1 MRGVLV
7 ALLLPPI
14 GLILLALL
22 GAIWA
27 LRGSRRGAWLAVLSC
42 LALLMLATPLVSAVL
57 TIGLERAVPPPLTQA
72 PPAAIIVLSAEIA
85 RGQAGLEPGPLTLE
99 RLRAGAA
106 LAHRTRLPVLV
117 SGGKIL
123 DTDAETMAEL
133 MTRSLKQ
140 DFGVAVRWRES
151 RSRDTAEN
159 AAMTAAVLREAGVES
174 AWLVTHAWHMAR
186 AAEAF
191 ARAGF
196 TVRPAPVRAY
206 RQPYPVT
213 WRDFVP
219 GAAALQ
225 WNWFMLREWTGRLV
239 YAVRDR

>member
-1 MRGVLV
+1 MRGLVV

-22 GAIWA
+22 GGLWA
-27 LRGSRRGAWLAVLSC
+27 LRGRALGAWLAVVASLSVLV
-42 LALLMLATPLVSAVL
+42 LAMPLVSAVL
-57 TIGLERAVPPPLTQA
+57 IIGLERAIPPPLTDA
-72 PPAAIIVLSAEIA
+72 PPAAIIVLSGEIA
-85 RGQAGLEPGPLTLE
+85 RGQAGFEPGPLTLE
-99 RLRAGAA
+99 RLRAGAQ
-106 LAHRTRLPVLV
+106 LAHRTSLPVLV

-123 DTDAETMAEL
+123 ETDAETMAEI

-140 DFGVAVRWRES
+140 DFGVPVRWREA

-159 AAMTAAVLREAGVES
+159 AEMSAAALREAGIES
-174 AWLVTHAWHMAR
+174 AWLVTHSWHMAR

-196 TVRPAPVRAY
+196 TVRPAPVRVS
-206 RQPYPVT
+206 RQPYPVG

-219 GAAALQ
+219 VPAALY
-225 WNWFMLREWTGRLV
+225 WNWFMLREWAGRLV
-239 YAVRDR
+239 YAFRDG